1 MGKGNRIFYFKK
13 ILPFLKENKKII
25 FMLIL
30 CKVGIVGFGFL
41 SPLIYKAFIEKV
53 ITDEHIGYMIYII
66 GAYLV
71 LYGGQT
77 IFVAGG
83 KYFETVY
90 MNKLT
95 LMIKR
100 TLLRLYM
107 EMDYCK
113 YEKQNIGDIR
123 YKIEEDTRVVSHFFS
138 RHILEFC
145 TAFISAAGM
154 MIVSFFISWQLALFG
169 ILSMIVSFWLTK
181 VIGEKIRIFSEEYRN
196 DQGSFEGIAKG
207 ILENWKE
214 IKIYNLQ
221 EKMKNVMVEKWNKM
235 SRLFT
240 KRTIFEYLYGA
251 LIAVNVVFVTR
262 MNFYFLGGVL
272 VAYGFLTVVNML
284 VFMNYYEQVFTNM
297 QEVSNISAEL
307 KKESVQLENV
317 FEILESDRNKLETT
331 KSHTNFIKGSLKQIR
346 VENLSFRYRN
356 DHDQIFQKLFIEIPG
371 GKATAIVGKSG
382 CGKSTLAKIL
392 VGLYYAES
400 GKIYYGEEE
409 ISQINQEVRHQIINI
424 VFQDPYFFN
433 ASILDNMRLA
443 KPDATMLEINNACKK
458 ADIYDF
464 IQQLPDKYETVIG
477 QGGTKLS
484 GGQKQ
489 RLAIARTLLFDP
501 EILILDEST
510 SALDVESE
518 EKVVNSIIKLKKEKT
533 ILFISHRPAS
543 IEKCDNIIHL

>member
-1 MGKGNRIFYFKK
+1 MVDRPS
-13 ILPFLKENKKII
+13 LWR
-25 FMLIL
+25 
-30 CKVGIVGFGFL
+30 
-41 SPLIYKAFIEKV
+41 
-53 ITDEHIGYMIYII
+53 
-66 GAYLV
+66 
-71 LYGGQT
+71 
-77 IFVAGG
+77 GG

-123 YKIEEDTRVVSHFFS
+123 YKIEEDTSVVSHFFS

-307 KKESVQLENV
+307 KKESVQLE
-317 FEILESDRNKLETT
+317 KQ
-331 KSHTNFIKGSLKQIR
+331 SLKQLQSQKM
-346 VENLSFRYRN
+346 ELSN
-356 DHDQIFQKLFIEIPG
+356 IEITDKNIKSFERYARKYNIDYCLKKDTSSEKPKYYVFF
-371 GKATAIVGKSG
+371 KAKDVDVMTAAFKEYTGWQLKKKDKGSVLKKLS
-382 CGKSTLAKIL
+382 LAK
-392 VGLYYAES
+392 E
-400 GKIYYGEEE
+400 
-409 ISQINQEVRHQIINI
+409 RT
-424 VFQDPYFFN
+424 
-433 ASILDNMRLA
+433 A
-443 KPDATMLEINNACKK
+443 KHRERIK
-458 ADIYDF
+458 
-464 IQQLPDKYETVIG
+464 
-477 QGGTKLS
+477 
-484 GGQKQ
+484 
-489 RLAIARTLLFDP
+489 
-501 EILILDEST
+501 
-510 SALDVESE
+510 
-518 EKVVNSIIKLKKEKT
+518 EKKKERNPS
-533 ILFISHRPAS
+533 L
-543 IEKCDNIIHL
+543 